1 MFRKECWFY
10 SITQKDTKMV
20 YVQDSGCS
28 MENSDFCDLSEEEIQ
43 KNPGRSASFIRL
55 IFHRESKENRSEAIG
70 DRKRSGYEEKICF
83 I

>member
-1 MFRKECWFY
+1 
-10 SITQKDTKMV
+10 
-20 YVQDSGCS
+20 
-28 MENSDFCDLSEEEIQ
+28 MENSDFCDLSEVEI
-43 KNPGRSASFIRL
+43 KKIPGRSASFIRL